1 LAKDSLA
8 KSLKLLGDMQEKP
21 KTFTAHLMRLVP
33 LIDEL
38 IADGHGLKD
47 IVGTLKESGVE
58 FNEASFKTSLQ
69 RARLN
74 LKKRRA
80 YTNAESQP
88 QETERENNLGVAVS
102 GLKTAPSGEM
112 IAKKENKPTTQPTSR
127 IVRSQTPEFV
137 SHDKNAKLED
147 FV

>member
-1 LAKDSLA
+1 LAKDSLS
-8 KSLKLLGDMQEKP
+8 KSLKLLGDMQNKP

-38 IADGHGLKD
+38 IADGHS
-47 IVGTLKESGVE
+47 LKEIIDTIKASGVE
-58 FNEASFKTSLQ
+58 FNEASFKTSLI

-80 YTNAESQP
+80 YGTSEPQP
-88 QETERENNLGVAVS
+88 QESERENNPGNGIS
-102 GLKTAPSGEM
+102 TLKSQAPNESE
-112 IAKKENKPTTQPTSR
+112 IKKDVKSVNPASR
-127 IVRSQTPEFV
+127 VVRSQTPEFV

-147 FV
+147 FA